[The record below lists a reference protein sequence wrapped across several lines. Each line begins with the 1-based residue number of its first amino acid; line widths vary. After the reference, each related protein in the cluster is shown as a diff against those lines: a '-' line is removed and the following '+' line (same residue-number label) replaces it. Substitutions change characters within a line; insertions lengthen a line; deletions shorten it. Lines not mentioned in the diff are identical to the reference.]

1 MTFENVSILRYP
13 TPLTSWTQI
22 RDLALNGELVTRI
35 LDIMVNYPGFPPQE
49 LNDEQHFSEY
59 RMRWSQR
66 LEKRTDNSAL
76 KSRLLEVLEDAYRT
90 PLSVLPD
97 SDLTAV
103 KDQFLEGDLSPVQFL
118 EKLQSLLRCSE

>member
-66 LEKRTDNSAL
+66 LEKRTDDSAL
-76 KSRLLEVLEDAYRT
+76 KSRLLESLVDAHRT
-90 PLSVLPD
+90 PVSVLPD
-97 SDLTAV
+97 RDLINLF
-103 KDQFLEGDLSPVQFL
+103 DSFEEGDLTPVQLL
-118 EKLQSLLRCSE
+118 EELQSLLRCSE